1 MNRRAEF
8 RPTRIGRGASI
19 GANATVVCGH
29 SIGAHAFVGAGA
41 VVARDVPA
49 FALVVGVPARQIG
62 GVSRAGERLGAI
74 DEASFIL
81 GPQVAAFEQEL
92 ASFCGARHAISCA
105 NGTDAIALCLMALGL
120 RPGDAVLLPSFT
132 FASTAEVVASLGAS
146 PVFVDIEEAT
156 YTLDPDGLEGGLAA
170 AGAAGLRAR
179 AVIAVD
185 LFGQPAEYASIETF
199 CETNGLALICDSAQG
214 FGCNYRGRPAGTIGS
229 FTTTSFFPSKP
240 LGCYGDGGAVLT
252 DSDDHAGLLRSL
264 HVHGRGADKYDN
276 VRIGMNSRLDTLQAA
291 VLLEKIAIFPDEIE
305 RRQGIAARYIE
316 GLRGVVDVPALRVDC
331 SSVWAQF
338 TIRVPGERR
347 AAFMAHLKT
356 RGIPT
361 AIYYPVP
368 LHRQTAYRR
377 YPTAGNGL
385 PVSDR
390 AADEVVALPMH
401 PYLDAGTQDYIIA
414 AVRENLT
421 KA

>member
-62 GVSRAGERLGAI
+62 GVRRAGERLGAI

-229 FTTTSFFPSKP
+229 FTTTSFFSRLNATITLTKP
-240 LGCYGDGGAVLT
+240 IEVLGIPAGVHDVQRLLYYNFVKCFWNEAFDYETNNMVNFDWYHPHDAWQHTHAEVEGWIEELGAVEYRFN
-252 DSDDHAGLLRSL
+252 DANPNGIS
-264 HVHGRGADKYDN
+264 
-276 VRIGMNSRLDTLQAA
+276 
-291 VLLEKIAIFPDEIE
+291 VLVT
-305 RRQGIAARYIE
+305 R
-316 GLRGVVDVPALRVDC
+316 PA
-331 SSVWAQF
+331 
-338 TIRVPGERR
+338 
-347 AAFMAHLKT
+347 
-356 RGIPT
+356 
-361 AIYYPVP
+361 
-368 LHRQTAYRR
+368 
-377 YPTAGNGL
+377 N
-385 PVSDR
+385 
-390 AADEVVALPMH
+390 
-401 PYLDAGTQDYIIA
+401 
-414 AVRENLT
+414 
-421 KA
+421 